1 VAPSRPACAYV
12 TPPPGVAGS
21 VGINFVSS
29 DSPDQALVANDIAGI
44 GPEAQANWNTVK
56 AGTTTVDGLITSDGA
71 VSPITLSIR
80 GEAKPETGESW
91 GFKGN
96 DLKLKRGNL
105 ASNPRLE
112 LKGIPF
118 TTYDVNVILGAGV
131 HSVQGEVS
139 LFALGSDEPTEAFV
153 FNHGWTGG
161 KHKAATTHPGEKA
174 DNANLIVFKDVTAR
188 DIAIAMKWGGGK
200 GWTGIAAIQIVPRR

>member
-1 VAPSRPACAYV
+1 
-12 TPPPGVAGS
+12 
-21 VGINFVSS
+21 
-29 DSPDQALVANDIAGI
+29 
-44 GPEAQANWNTVK
+44 
-56 AGTTTVDGLITSDGA
+56 
-71 VSPITLSIR
+71 
-80 GEAKPETGESW
+80 
-91 GFKGN
+91 
-96 DLKLKRGNL
+96 
-105 ASNPRLE
+105 
-112 LKGIPF
+112 
-118 TTYDVNVILGAGV
+118 
-131 HSVQGEVS
+131 VS